1 MMVEPWALSWDLHR
15 TIQEMGGKGDYK
27 VLYPTR
33 TMIGRN
39 RAFIVAD
46 ADDIA
51 KIKKDVEK

>member
-1 MMVEPWALSWDLHR
+1 
-15 TIQEMGGKGDYK
+15 MGGKGDYK